1 MAVFTLPSSPCIHL
15 NVHETLFPDRPA
27 VRPRSQHQY
36 SDEITRDVSSLA
48 TVKRGS
54 NKSKPGKVYQCVGTD
69 KFPGLMKQ
77 AICQRT
83 NGGDMRKYS
92 GEKDE
97 KSRRELERQGES
109 KACREMDLSKW
120 LHKKK
125 DFKTVALL
133 TIGAYP
139 QVVEGNL

>member
-1 MAVFTLPSSPCIHL
+1 
-15 NVHETLFPDRPA
+15 
-27 VRPRSQHQY
+27 
-36 SDEITRDVSSLA
+36 
-48 TVKRGS
+48 
-54 NKSKPGKVYQCVGTD
+54 
-69 KFPGLMKQ
+69 MK
-77 AICQRT
+77 
-83 NGGDMRKYS
+83 KYS

-125 DFKTVALL
+125 DFKTAALL